1 MSPPFPSF
9 RLAALGPAILLALGA
24 ACGGK
29 KETTVAIETAP
40 VERRDIVVNASA
52 TGVVEPVTVV
62 EIKSKASGQVTA
74 MPVDV
79 GSQVSAGQLLVQ
91 IDTRDVKNQYDQAVA
106 ALRAAQARLD
116 VSAAQKKRADDLFRQ
131 EVITAQEHETAA
143 LDYAN
148 AQAAA
153 VKARTDADIARVRLE
168 DATVRA
174 PVAGTIIDKPVSLG
188 QVITSATSSASGGT
202 TILKMA
208 DLSKVRVR
216 ALVNETDIG
225 QVQPGQTASVNVDAF
240 PDRRFRGTV
249 EKVEPQAVVQQSV
262 TMFPVL
268 IAIDNSDR
276 ALMPGMNGQVSML
289 ISRRD
294 DVLAIPSD
302 ASRSMRELPT
312 VALALGLDVEEV
324 RKQLAANGGMRMR
337 SGGETASVGGDVQ
350 PTLPLGADSAR
361 NGMRRRVGGDSAFAG
376 RRRRGDSTMAGGR
389 RRAGDTTAAG
399 GRRRGQWSGGGA
411 GGAGGAAGSGQ
422 GGTRAGGAGGGFG
435 AGAPQVVFVKN
446 DTGYEARAVRLG
458 VTDFDYTEVL
468 SGLREGEEVA
478 LLSAATMQAQRDQQA
493 DRIRN
498 ATGGALP
505 GAGGGGGGGARVRGP

>member
-1 MSPPFPSF
+1 MSPSFPSLRWTAF
-9 RLAALGPAILLALGA
+9 GSVILVAFGA

-29 KETTVAIETAP
+29 RETKVAIETAP
-40 VERRDIVVNASA
+40 VERRAIVVNASA

-62 EIKSKASGQVTA
+62 EIKSRASGQVTA

-106 ALRAAQARLD
+106 ALRAAQARLE
-116 VSAAQKKRADDLFRQ
+116 VSAAQKKRSDDLFRQ

-153 VKARTDADIARVRLE
+153 VKARTDADIARLRLE

-174 PVAGTIIDKPVSLG
+174 PVAGTIIEKPVSLG

-240 PDRRFRGTV
+240 PDRRFRGRV

-289 ISRRD
+289 VSRRD
-294 DVLAIPSD
+294 DVLAIPAD
-302 ASRSMRELPT
+302 ASRSMRELPA
-312 VALALGLDVEEV
+312 VAVALGLDVEEV
-324 RKQLAANGGMRMR
+324 RQQLAANGGVRMR
-337 SGGETASVGGDVQ
+337 SRGETATVGGDVQ
-350 PTLPLGADSAR
+350 RTLPLGVDSAG
-361 NGMRRRVGGDSAFAG
+361 NGSRR
-376 RRRRGDSTMAGGR
+376 R
-389 RRAGDTTAAG
+389 RRAGDTTATG
-399 GRRRGQWSGGGA
+399 GRRRGQWNGGGA
-411 GGAGGAAGSGQ
+411 GAAAGGVQVGM
-422 GGTRAGGAGGGFG
+422 RAGGAGGVFGTG
-435 AGAPQVVFVKN
+435 AGAPQVVFVKS

-468 SGLREGEEVA
+468 SGLREGEQVA

-505 GAGGGGGGGARVRGP
+505 GAGAGGAGARVHRP

>member
-1 MSPPFPSF
+1 M
-9 RLAALGPAILLALGA
+9 
-24 ACGGK
+24 
-29 KETTVAIETAP
+29 
-40 VERRDIVVNASA
+40 
-52 TGVVEPVTVV
+52 
-62 EIKSKASGQVTA
+62 
-74 MPVDV
+74 
-79 GSQVSAGQLLVQ
+79 
-91 IDTRDVKNQYDQAVA
+91 
-106 ALRAAQARLD
+106 
-116 VSAAQKKRADDLFRQ
+116 AAQKKRSDDLFAQ

-174 PVAGTIIDKPVSLG
+174 PVAGTIIEKPVSLG

-208 DLSKVRVR
+208 DLSKVRIR

-294 DVLAIPSD
+294 DVLAIPAD

-324 RKQLAANGGMRMR
+324 RRQLAANGGVRMR
-337 SGGETASVGGDVQ
+337 NGAETATVGGDVQ

-361 NGMRRRVGGDSAFAG
+361 TGMRRRAGGDSAFGG
-376 RRRRGDSTMAGGR
+376 RRRRSDSTMAGR
-389 RRAGDTTAAG
+389 RR
-399 GRRRGQWSGGGA
+399 
-411 GGAGGAAGSGQ
+411 GAGGAAGSGQ
-422 GGTRAGGAGGGFG
+422 GGMRAGGAGGGFG

-505 GAGGGGGGGARVRGP
+505 GAGGGARVRGP

>member
-1 MSPPFPSF
+1 MPPSTFASF
-9 RLAALGPAILLALGA
+9 RATAFVPALLLAVAA
-24 ACGGK
+24 ACGGR
-29 KETTVAIETAP
+29 KESKVTIETAP

-62 EIKSKASGQVTA
+62 EIKSKASGQVTS

-116 VSAAQKKRADDLFRQ
+116 VSAAQKKRSDDLFAQ

-174 PVAGTIIDKPVSLG
+174 PVAGTIIEKPVSLG

-268 IAIDNSDR
+268 VTLDNR
-276 ALMPGMNGQVSML
+276 EGFLKPGMNGEVSVL
-289 ISRRD
+289 VERREN
-294 DVLAIPSD
+294 VLAVVND
-302 ASRSMRELPT
+302 AVRNPNE
-312 VALALGLDVEEV
+312 AAQAAQALGLDPDSV
-324 RKQLAANGGMRMR
+324 RAQIRAQRGVGSAPGGP
-337 SGGETASVGGDVQ
+337 GASPVGATPTRTVAGGDVERASGQ
-350 PTLPLGADSAR
+350 RA
-361 NGMRRRVGGDSAFAG
+361 NGQRR
-376 RRRRGDSTMAGGR
+376 AGGR
-389 RRAGDTTAAG
+389 R
-399 GRRRGQWSGGGA
+399 GGA
-411 GGAGGAAGSGQ
+411 QGQPPADTANGARIQLRQAPETSPGAEQQSAIRQ
-422 GGTRAGGAGGGFG
+422 GL
-435 AGAPQVVFVKN
+435 VFVK
-446 DTGYEARAVRLG
+446 DSAEGYQPRMVRLG
-458 VTDFDYTEVL
+458 VSNYDFTEVL
-468 SGLREGEEVA
+468 SGLDEGEEVA
-478 LLSAATMQAQRDQQA
+478 LLSAAALQMRRQEMNDRMRGMSGVPGMQRQGTGGT
-493 DRIRN
+493 
-498 ATGGALP
+498 TGGA
-505 GAGGGGGGGARVRGP
+505 GGSQRGGGR